1 MVAANQVYHSK
12 VVHAIQAMAM
22 FEAKKAVKRQLQAE
36 GKKISWYSTK
46 DIAIMANALLE
57 ERWGEFIAKAKAST
71 VVQEVREECERRERR
86 RLERK
91 SKHSIY
97 GSPQLTRVSVERI
110 SCSQRGID
118 DQRLRQGIH

>member
-12 VVHAIQAMAM
+12 VAHAIHAMAM

-46 DIAIMANALLE
+46 DLTIMANALLD
-57 ERWGEFIAKAKAST
+57 ERWDEFIEKAKSSA

-91 SKHSIY
+91 SKHSINTEVR
-97 GSPQLTRVSVERI
+97 S
-110 SCSQRGID
+110 
-118 DQRLRQGIH
+118 

>member
-12 VVHAIQAMAM
+12 VAHAIQAIAM
-22 FEAKKAVKRQLQAE
+22 YEAKKAVKRQLQAE

-46 DIAIMANALLE
+46 DITIMANALLE
-57 ERWGEFIAKAKAST
+57 ERWDEFIAKAKASA

-91 SKHSIY
+91 SKYSIN
-97 GSPQLTRVSVERI
+97 TEV
-110 SCSQRGID
+110 RG
-118 DQRLRQGIH
+118 